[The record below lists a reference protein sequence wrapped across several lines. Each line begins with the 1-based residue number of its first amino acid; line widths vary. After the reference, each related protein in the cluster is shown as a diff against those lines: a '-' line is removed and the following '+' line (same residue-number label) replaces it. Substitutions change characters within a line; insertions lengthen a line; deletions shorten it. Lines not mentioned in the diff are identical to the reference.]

1 MKIALDQQ
9 HNKEEHW
16 NQNTKQSRWYDETEC
31 RKVALLNKSWVCLLM
46 INHNNE
52 IIKRCRYRSS
62 FGVHIIAEF
71 YEDKDE
77 VVVWR
82 DEFNLPFHYSK
93 QAFGHM
99 IKMKCLTLGEDG
111 DIMEFC
117 WKKLETE
124 ELKEQDIESL
134 K

>member
-1 MKIALDQQ
+1 
-9 HNKEEHW
+9 
-16 NQNTKQSRWYDETEC
+16 
-31 RKVALLNKSWVCLLM
+31 
-46 INHNNE
+46 
-52 IIKRCRYRSS
+52 
-62 FGVHIIAEF
+62 VHIIAEF

-82 DEFNLPFHYSK
+82 DEYNLPFHYSK

-99 IKMKCLTLGEDG
+99 IKMKCLTLGEEG

>member
-1 MKIALDQQ
+1 
-9 HNKEEHW
+9 
-16 NQNTKQSRWYDETEC
+16 
-31 RKVALLNKSWVCLLM
+31 
-46 INHNNE
+46 
-52 IIKRCRYRSS
+52 
-62 FGVHIIAEF
+62 
-71 YEDKDE
+71 
-77 VVVWR
+77 
-82 DEFNLPFHYSK
+82 
-93 QAFGHM
+93 M

>member
-1 MKIALDQQ
+1 LI
-9 HNKEEHW
+9 
-16 NQNTKQSRWYDETEC
+16 
-31 RKVALLNKSWVCLLM
+31 
-46 INHNNE
+46 INHNDE

-93 QAFGHM
+93 QGFRHM
-99 IKMKCLTLGEDG
+99 IKMKCLTLAEDG
-111 DIMEFC
+111 DIMEFS